1 MRVRHGVSLRTSH
14 FVGCAGRERSNSN
27 VAVFEQMNSG
37 LAIEYAL
44 KDTALGLAS
53 GTFIDYLLPR
63 VSASVSEGQ
72 LAFEVAMQAA
82 LNGLVIAA
90 VVPLLKPELDPSM
103 GIPFYAGLLSSQ
115 PSFSARLETASLKV
129 KERAAQLGLQMGVPT
144 LGVPSTTVDPVQ

>member
-1 MRVRHGVSLRTSH
+1 MVRVRHGASLRTFH
-14 FVGCAGRERSNSN
+14 FVGGERSNSN
-27 VAVFEQMNSG
+27 VAVFRQMNSG

-44 KDTALGLAS
+44 KDTVLGLAS
-53 GTFIDYLLPR
+53 GTFIDYLLPP

-129 KERAAQLGLQMGVPT
+129 KGRAVQLGLQMGLPT
-144 LGVPSTTVDPVQ
+144 LGVPPTTVDPVQ